1 MPVAMMEARA
11 ARADTKIVP
20 GEQAIQVN
28 LTMVFELQ

>member
-1 MPVAMMEARA
+1 MPVQLMEARVG
-11 ARADTKIVP
+11 RANSKIVP